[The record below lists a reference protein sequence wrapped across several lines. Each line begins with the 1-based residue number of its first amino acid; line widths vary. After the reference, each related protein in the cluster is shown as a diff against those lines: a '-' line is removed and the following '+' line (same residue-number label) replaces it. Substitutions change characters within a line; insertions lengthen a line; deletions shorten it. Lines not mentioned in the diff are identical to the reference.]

1 MSNAT
6 WAQREAETLHPRPA
20 GRLTLSAPAPQTA
33 ARSLLDLTRFIIAV
47 TRWKAAMALAF
58 LLLASLTEGISIV
71 LLIPIISIAG
81 AGRSASIAG
90 FRLPAWI
97 SPREPVGLAAILFL
111 FVAVVVLR
119 GVLMRFKDLAMANIL
134 FLVTNRL
141 RTSLF
146 TSIAFARWGFISTLR
161 SSDLDHALSAEI
173 NRIQL
178 TIFQVFLASQ
188 SVIMLSIYVAISA
201 LISPGMTLFAG
212 LFGLVLLA
220 VMRPVRRATS
230 EYGRTFSAQTQ
241 KQFRIISDF
250 VGSIKVAKSFNAEPA
265 YILKLS
271 RHLDETR
278 EASLRLTRISS
289 NGAVASQFITAA
301 GMAAFSYAALT
312 YFQLP
317 FAKIIILLFTFMRM
331 APRMSGIQ
339 ENFHQI
345 MLNLPA
351 YDTTRELQTQCNA
364 AQELADDAAQ
374 PALELKDGLSFDAVT
389 FAYRAQGEGNIF
401 AASFHLPANRITAL
415 IGPSGSGKSTIADLM
430 MGLIEPSHGRI
441 LIDGEPL
448 APRNRRAWRD
458 QVAYVPQD
466 VFLTHDTIY
475 ENLRIARPDASE
487 AEMWRA
493 LEAANAASFITAL
506 PERLQTV
513 LGERGLRVSGG
524 ERQRIALARALL
536 RRPRLLILDEGTSA
550 LDWENQAMVAR
561 SIEALRGQ
569 MTVLTIAHRPSMIAF
584 ADWVIAVEAGR
595 IVETGPYSEI
605 IINPH
610 SHLSR
615 IITEESM
622 IE

>member
-1 MSNAT
+1 
-6 WAQREAETLHPRPA
+6 
-20 GRLTLSAPAPQTA
+20 
-33 ARSLLDLTRFIIAV
+33 
-47 TRWKAAMALAF
+47 
-58 LLLASLTEGISIV
+58 
-71 LLIPIISIAG
+71 
-81 AGRSASIAG
+81 
-90 FRLPAWI
+90 
-97 SPREPVGLAAILFL
+97 
-111 FVAVVVLR
+111 
-119 GVLMRFKDLAMANIL
+119 
-134 FLVTNRL
+134 
-141 RTSLF
+141 LF

-161 SSDLDHALSAEI
+161 SADLDHALSTEV
-173 NRIQL
+173 NRIQM
-178 TIFQVFLASQ
+178 TIFQLFLASQ
-188 SVIMLSIYVAISA
+188 SLIMLSIYVAISA
-201 LISPGMTLFAG
+201 FISPGMTIFAA
-212 LFGLVLLA
+212 LFGLILFA

-250 VGSIKVAKSFNAEPA
+250 IGSIKVAKSFNAEPA
-265 YILKLS
+265 YIRKLS

-278 EASLRLTRISS
+278 EASLRMTRISS

-301 GMAAFSYAALT
+301 GMAIFSYVALV
-312 YFQLP
+312 YFRLP
-317 FAKIIILLFTFMRM
+317 FAKIIILLLTFMRM

-351 YDTTRELQTQCNA
+351 YDTTRQLENQCNA
-364 AQELADDAAQ
+364 ARELAEDAEQ
-374 PALELKDGLSFDAVT
+374 PPLELKDRLIFDQVT
-389 FAYRAQGEGNIF
+389 FGYRAQGEGNIF

-430 MGLIEPSHGRI
+430 MGLIEPSHGHI

-487 AEMWRA
+487 AEMWQA
-493 LEAANAASFITAL
+493 LEAANAAFFINAL

-595 IVETGPYSEI
+595 IVEAGPYSEI
-605 IINPH
+605 ITNPQ

-615 IITEESM
+615 IISEESM
-622 IE
+622 IG